1 MSGVGQAV
9 SRARKH
15 WLGWGA
21 VFVIAVAL
29 GAVGVGHPLD
39 WGIVVV
45 VMAIFGYGLAAL
57 LRISLALAS
66 SWRLLPSC
74 SAPLAL
80 SCCPMICRMPG
91 LR

>member
-1 MSGVGQAV
+1 M

-39 WGIVVV
+39 WGIIVI

-57 LRISLALAS
+57 LRISLGFGLVLAVVAIV
-66 SWRLLPSC
+66 LG
-74 SAPLAL
+74 
-80 SCCPMICRMPG
+80 MPKSRRAG
-91 LR
+91 RSVTGSRKGR